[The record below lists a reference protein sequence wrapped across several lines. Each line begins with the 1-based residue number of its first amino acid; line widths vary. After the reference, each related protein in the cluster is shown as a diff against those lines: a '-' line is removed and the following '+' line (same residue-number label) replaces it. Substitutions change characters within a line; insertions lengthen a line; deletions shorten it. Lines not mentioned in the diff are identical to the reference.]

1 MESKYGPQGLRK
13 QHTYEEVVNY
23 IVRDPDTVKFP
34 DRKALQTINHPYYGA
49 LLDNIRN
56 NEDAKLQNE
65 QAYLDY
71 RKSNELGPY
80 DPGYGRYGSD
90 IFFSPPASDIGEVEG
105 LLEVIEDEEIPRPQT
120 LPDPAGGDS
129 MALGYLREGLRLPS
143 TILQRAGSAVGS
155 IANGVAVGAS
165 EAAAATATAAGTVG
179 NVAVAGASEAVGF
192 AVDAGIAAMNSQ
204 IAEQVGNKFGRLGRL
219 AFNRIANPGNDAI
232 VPVGA
237 AGPYDQP
244 GPIERA
250 VGAAATGA
258 TLSGIAYG
266 LGAGTPAGALVGST
280 AALVGGARLVA
291 GQVMRNRN
299 RQLNHEDMM
308 RDAAIHVFD
317 RGQPA
322 PLLPLRD
329 LNGMNE
335 GHRPI
340 DRRPV
345 LRALPSPQQFYIGQN
360 PDGEPDTPPDATGPN
375 FDPLVLPSSRI
386 TMQMDPSAG
395 PPLPQAPPASY
406 RDLAR
411 QGRAEFEGQG
421 SSSSSSQMPMVN
433 RRNAKPKSAATPRRR
448 NTKS

>member
-1 MESKYGPQGLRK
+1 MESTYGPQGLRK
-13 QHTYEEVVNY
+13 QHTYEEVLNY
-23 IVRDPDTVKFP
+23 IVRDPDTIKFP
-34 DRKALQTINHPYYGA
+34 DRKALQTYNHPFYGA
-49 LLDNIRN
+49 LLDNLRN
-56 NEDAKLQNE
+56 DEDVKLKNE

-71 RKSNELGPY
+71 RRSNDFGPY
-80 DPGYGRYGSD
+80 NPGFGSD
-90 IFFSPPASDIGEVEG
+90 IFYSPPDSENGEAQG
-105 LLEVIEDEEIPRPQT
+105 LIEVIEDEEIPRAQV
-120 LPDPAGGDS
+120 LPDPAGDDS
-129 MALGYLREGLRLPS
+129 LALGYLREGLRLPS
-143 TILQRAGSAVGS
+143 TILQRTGSAVGT
-155 IANGVAVGAS
+155 IATGAVVGAS
-165 EAAAATATAAGTVG
+165 EAAAAAGTAAGAIG
-179 NVAVAGASEAVGF
+179 NFAAAGASEAAGF

-219 AFNRIANPGNDAI
+219 AFDRIANPGNDAI

-250 VGAAATGA
+250 VGAAAIGA

-266 LGAGTPAGALVGST
+266 LGAGTPAGALVGSA

-308 RDAAIHVFD
+308 RDAVIHVFD
-317 RGQPA
+317 RRQPA
-322 PLLPLRD
+322 PLRPLRD

-335 GHRPI
+335 GQRPI
-340 DRRPV
+340 DRRPA
-345 LRALPSPQQFYIGQN
+345 LRALPAPQQFYIGHN
-360 PDGEPDTPPDATGPN
+360 PDGEPDTPPEVNGPN

-395 PPLPQAPPASY
+395 PPLPQAPPTSY
-406 RDLAR
+406 RDLAQ
-411 QGRAEFEGQG
+411 QGRATFEGQG
-421 SSSSSSQMPMVN
+421 SSSSSQMPLVN
-433 RRNAKPKSAATPRRR
+433 RRNAKPKSAARRR

>member
-1 MESKYGPQGLRK
+1 MESQYGPQGLRK
-13 QHTYEEVVNY
+13 QHTYEDVLNY
-23 IVRDPDTVKFP
+23 IVRDPDNIKFP
-34 DRKALQTINHPYYGA
+34 DRKALQIINHPYYGA
-49 LLDNIRN
+49 LLDNLRN
-56 NEDAKLQNE
+56 DEDVKLKNE

-80 DPGYGRYGSD
+80 DPGYARYGSD
-90 IFFSPPASDIGEVEG
+90 IFYSPPDSDIGEVEG
-105 LLEVIEDEEIPRPQT
+105 LLEVIENEEIPRPQT
-120 LPDPAGGDS
+120 LPDPAGDDS
-129 MALGYLREGLRLPS
+129 LALGYLREGLRLPS
-143 TILQRAGSAVGS
+143 TILRRTGSAVGS
-155 IANGVAVGAS
+155 LANGVAVGAS
-165 EAAAATATAAGTVG
+165 ATATAA
-179 NVAVAGASEAVGF
+179 AAGASEAIGF
-192 AVDAGIAAMNSQ
+192 ATDAGIAAMNSQ
-204 IAEQVGNKFGRLGRL
+204 IGEQIGNKFGRLGRL
-219 AFNRIANPGNDAI
+219 AFDRIANPGNDAI

-280 AALVGGARLVA
+280 AALIGGARLVA

-299 RQLNHEDMM
+299 RQLNHEDIM

-345 LRALPSPQQFYIGQN
+345 LRALPPPQQFYIGQN
-360 PDGEPDTPPDATGPN
+360 PDGEPDTPPDVTSPN
-375 FDPLVLPSSRI
+375 FDPLVLPSSQI
-386 TMQMDPSAG
+386 TMQMDPSTG
-395 PPLPQAPPASY
+395 PPMPQAPPASY